1 LDYIKPTLKQI
12 LLNKK
17 KLDFVR
23 DFENDLIN
31 EAIQNK
37 QLEFYES
44 N

>member
-1 LDYIKPTLKQI
+1 MKKALEI
-12 LLNKK
+12 LNKK

-31 EAIQNK
+31 DAIQNK
-37 QLEFYES
+37 ELEFYES